1 MDKMEKDGR
10 FHLGKFRARFYEK
23 KKPTKNGYFVK
34 DLDIKQVIS
43 VTEKQIPIAKQ
54 LNEKKKLIKI
64 ICVKLKLNNEEGI
77 YCLSIKD

>member
-1 MDKMEKDGR
+1 MEKDGR

-43 VTEKQIPIAKQ
+43 VTEKHIPIAKQ
-54 LNEKKKLIKI
+54 LNEKKKLMKI
-64 ICVKLKLNNEEGI
+64 ICVKLKLNN
-77 YCLSIKD
+77 

>member
-23 KKPTKNGYFVK
+23 KKPTKNGFFVK

-43 VTEKQIPIAKQ
+43 VTEKHIPIAKQ
-54 LNEKKKLIKI
+54 LNEKKKLTKI
-64 ICVKLKLNNEEGI
+64 ICVKLKLNNEEGM